1 MHCVYLGS
9 FPVADFES
17 KTNSDI
23 LRMRCRIHSCFS
35 LVESAISMYSLSG
48 VSSIK
53 LCLRTGRG
61 HIDSQWSG
69 KAGRQYMQ

>member
-1 MHCVYLGS
+1 
-9 FPVADFES
+9 
-17 KTNSDI
+17 
-23 LRMRCRIHSCFS
+23 MRCRIHSCFS